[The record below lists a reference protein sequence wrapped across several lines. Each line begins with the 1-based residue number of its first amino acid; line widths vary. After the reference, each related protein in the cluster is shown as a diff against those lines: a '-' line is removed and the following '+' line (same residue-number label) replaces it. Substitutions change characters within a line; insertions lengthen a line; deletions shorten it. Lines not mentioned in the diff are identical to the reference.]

1 MDTPDVVEG
10 PVRYLSMGVGPPVV
24 LLHGGG
30 MGYSGD
36 VWRGNIEGI
45 ARHGLRVLA
54 PDFPGYGG
62 TALGG
67 DHSEEGTRD
76 FLLSWL
82 AELEIDRVGLVGHS
96 HNGRVAAQLAL
107 EHPGRISGLVIVG
120 TGSRLPLVEGGRE
133 PARTR
138 PAVAP
143 PPGTEP
149 TREHVRAAMA
159 ADLYDESQITPE
171 ALEIRYEMST
181 GPRFKARLEHEN
193 APRDRV
199 RGKEPPIYLGLN
211 DAPFP
216 VLMVFG
222 KQDQGETVEERMEQ
236 LEQLCPNIRTCVIDR
251 AKHLVQWDARER
263 FNEVVGAF
271 FTERNAA

>member
-1 MDTPDVVEG
+1 MGKPSVVEG
-10 PVRYLSMGVGPPVV
+10 PVRYLEMGVGSPVV

-30 MGYSGD
+30 VGYSGD

-45 ARHGLRVLA
+45 AGYGLRVLA

-62 TALGG
+62 TDLGD
-67 DHSEEGTRD
+67 DHSEAGTRN

-82 AELEIDRVGLVGHS
+82 AELEIDRVGFVGHS

-107 EHPGRISGLVIVG
+107 EQPDRISGLVIVG
-120 TGSRLPLVEGGRE
+120 TGSMLPLVEGGRE
-133 PARTR
+133 PVRTR
-138 PAVAP
+138 PAVQP

-159 ADLYDESQITPE
+159 SDLYDPSQITPE
-171 ALEIRYEMST
+171 ALDIRYEMST
-181 GPRFKARLEHEN
+181 GARFKTRLERES
-193 APRDRV
+193 APKGRV
-199 RGKEPPIYLGLN
+199 KGKEPPIYLGLN

-222 KQDQGETVEERMEQ
+222 RQDQGETVQERIEL
-236 LEQLCPNIRTCVIDR
+236 LEQLCPNIKTCVMDR

-263 FNEVVGAF
+263 FNEVVGTF
-271 FTERNAA
+271 FQKQA

>member
-1 MDTPDVVEG
+1 MGTPSVVEG
-10 PVRYLSMGVGPPVV
+10 PVRYLEMGDGSPVV

-45 ARHGLRVLA
+45 AGHGLRVLA
-54 PDFPGYGG
+54 PDLPGYGG
-62 TALGG
+62 TDLGH
-67 DHSEEGTRD
+67 DHSEDGTRN
-76 FLLSWL
+76 FLVSWL
-82 AELEIDRVGLVGHS
+82 AELAIDRVGLVGHS

-107 EHPGRISGLVIVG
+107 EQPDRISGLVIVG
-120 TGSRLPLVEGGRE
+120 TGSMLPLVEGGRE
-133 PARTR
+133 PVRTR
-138 PAVAP
+138 PAVQPSSA
-143 PPGTEP
+143 TEP
-149 TREHVRAAMA
+149 TRDHVRAAMA
-159 ADLYDESQITPE
+159 SDLYDESQITPE
-171 ALEIRYEMST
+171 ALDIRYEMST
-181 GPRFKARLEHEN
+181 GPRFKAQLERES

-199 RGKEPPIYLGLN
+199 KGKEPPIYLGLN

-222 KQDQGETVEERMEQ
+222 KQDQGETVQERIEL
-236 LEQLCPNIRTCVIDR
+236 LEQLCPNIRTCVMDR

-271 FTERNAA
+271 FHEQA